1 MGLHGQGVFTKH
13 GIAGEQDVVDSALA
27 SRSQFD
33 HFVDVNKMILG
44 QMPTR
49 FAGCFGFAD
58 DLTEFSPLGVTQ
70 QILNVACQP
79 IFSASFRLL
88 RMPLKGVG
96 DGWTNSFFM
105 VRLLF

>member
-1 MGLHGQGVFTKH
+1 
-13 GIAGEQDVVDSALA
+13 
-27 SRSQFD
+27 
-33 HFVDVNKMILG
+33 
-44 QMPTR
+44 
-49 FAGCFGFAD
+49 
-58 DLTEFSPLGVTQ
+58 LTEFSPLGVTQ